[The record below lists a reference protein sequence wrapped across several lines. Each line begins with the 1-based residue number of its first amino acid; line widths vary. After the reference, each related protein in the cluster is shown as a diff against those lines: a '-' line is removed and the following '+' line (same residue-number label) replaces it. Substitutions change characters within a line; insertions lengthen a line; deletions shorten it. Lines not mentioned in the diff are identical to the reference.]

1 MVPTEDLTILHF
13 NDVYHISDATLV
25 ARFASVFT
33 DPRHVTGEAAV
44 PEHVLRIFSG
54 DAFSPSLEA
63 SVLRGEHMPAL
74 LNSLNIDVACYG
86 NHDFDFGDDRLVQ
99 LSKQTTFPWTLA
111 NAVRNPRSSDNDSL
125 LAQAKEYVIQNVAGY
140 RIGFFGL
147 AGTDWPSNCQHL
159 PSCDILD
166 PVTVSKRTVRHLRQ
180 KELCDLVI
188 ALTHMRL
195 AEDIAVSQA
204 TADQDEKIDLVLGG
218 HDHNVIRRAP
228 GDDDIDA
235 NITQQGVPPCESA
248 VTDYEGDVRIVKS
261 GTDWRGLSVVRL
273 RVARHNDD
281 SVSIQGVKLRQVEN
295 LKRISNYNKIPECPR
310 VLKIISDIHSKIEKM
325 VQRPLLM
332 TDVPLEG
339 RSQVVRSQEANLGNM
354 LADAVREFYNTDIAV
369 VNSGAI
375 RCDRII
381 QAQQNTPL
389 RIRDVVDISPF
400 DNAFVV
406 KRISGRILTEAFEN
420 SVSDAHLDGRFLQVS
435 GLKVTADWSC
445 REGQRVS
452 SITYLPRDGSS
463 QALVSDRMYTVAMI
477 DFIASGFDGYSCF
490 RDTETLVD
498 AEGAM
503 TDTSLLLQIFD
514 AALSQQNDGGTVD
527 SNTEGIRRAKK
538 AVIRRWHPVTKLPVI
553 GPSTEG
559 RIQFINRANL

>member
-1 MVPTEDLTILHF
+1 MVATEDLTILHF

-44 PEHVLRIFSG
+44 PEHLLRIFSG

-99 LSKQTTFPWTLA
+99 LSKQTIFPWTLA
-111 NAVRNPRSSDNDSL
+111 NAVRNPRSSGNDSL

-147 AGTDWPSNCQHL
+147 AGTYVILKYLYLGDWPSNCQHL

-166 PVTVSKRTVRHLRQ
+166 PVTVSKCTARHLRQ
-180 KELCDLVI
+180 KERCDLVI

-204 TADQDEKIDLVLGG
+204 TADRDEKVDLLLGG
-218 HDHNVIRRAP
+218 HDHNVVRRAP

-235 NITQQGVPPCESA
+235 NITQQGVPPSESA

-261 GTDWRGLSVVRL
+261 GTDWRV
-273 RVARHNDD
+273 
-281 SVSIQGVKLRQVEN
+281 RQVEN
-295 LKRISNYNKIPECPR
+295 LKRMSNYNKIPECPR

-406 KRISGRILTEAFEN
+406 KRISGRVLTEAFEN
-420 SVSDAHLDGRFLQVS
+420 SVSDAHMDGRFLQVS
-435 GLKVTADWSC
+435 GLKVMADWSC

-452 SITYLPRDGSS
+452 AITYLPRDGSS
-463 QALVSDRMYTVAMI
+463 QALASDRMYTVAMI

-514 AALSQQNDGGTVD
+514 AAPSQQNDGGIVD
-527 SNTEGIRRAKK
+527 SNTEGIQRAKK
-538 AVIRRWHPVTKLPVI
+538 AVIRRWHPITKLPVI